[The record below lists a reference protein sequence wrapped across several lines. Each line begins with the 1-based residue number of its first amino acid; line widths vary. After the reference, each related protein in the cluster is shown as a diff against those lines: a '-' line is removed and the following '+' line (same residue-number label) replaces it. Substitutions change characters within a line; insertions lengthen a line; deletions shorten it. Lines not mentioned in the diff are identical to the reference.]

1 MIREIKSNKGYVF
14 ATKDKSEVYDNIL
27 VLGIYDQEDNYIQIP
42 IEEAEEIKKA
52 LEEKNFKKIWKNT
65 CNKKIKGVY

>member
-52 LEEKNFKKIWKNT
+52 INAI
-65 CNKKIKGVY
+65 

>member
-27 VLGIYDQEDNYIQIP
+27 VLGIYDSEDNYIQIP
-42 IEEAEEIKKA
+42 IEEAEEIKKEI
-52 LEEKNFKKIWKNT
+52 EEKNLKKF
-65 CNKKIKGVY
+65 

>member
-14 ATKDKSEVYDNIL
+14 ATKDKSEVYENIL

-52 LEEKNFKKIWKNT
+52 IEEKNLKKF
-65 CNKKIKGVY
+65 

>member
-14 ATKDKSEVYDNIL
+14 ALKDKSEVYENIL

-52 LEEKNFKKIWKNT
+52 LEIY
-65 CNKKIKGVY
+65 CNNGM

>member
-42 IEEAEEIKKA
+42 IEEAEEIKKVV
-52 LEEKNFKKIWKNT
+52 EEKNLKKF
-65 CNKKIKGVY
+65 

>member
-52 LEEKNFKKIWKNT
+52 IEEKNLKKF
-65 CNKKIKGVY
+65 

>member
-27 VLGIYDQEDNYIQIP
+27 VLGIYDSEDNYIQIP

-52 LEEKNFKKIWKNT
+52 LEEKNLKKF
-65 CNKKIKGVY
+65 

>member
-27 VLGIYDQEDNYIQIP
+27 VLGIYDSEDNYIQIP
-42 IEEAEEIKKA
+42 IKEAEEIKKA
-52 LEEKNFKKIWKNT
+52 IEEKNLKKF
-65 CNKKIKGVY
+65 

>member
-1 MIREIKSNKGYVF
+1 MIREIKSKKGYVF

-27 VLGIYDQEDNYIQIP
+27 VLGIYDSEDNYIQIP

-52 LEEKNFKKIWKNT
+52 LEEKNLKKF
-65 CNKKIKGVY
+65 

>member
-14 ATKDKSEVYDNIL
+14 AKKDKSEVYENIL

-52 LEEKNFKKIWKNT
+52 LEIY
-65 CNKKIKGVY
+65 CIKGM

>member
-27 VLGIYDQEDNYIQIP
+27 VLGIYDSEDNYIQIP
-42 IEEAEEIKKA
+42 IKEAEEIKKA
-52 LEEKNFKKIWKNT
+52 
-65 CNKKIKGVY
+65 NKPI

>member
-52 LEEKNFKKIWKNT
+52 IEEKNLEKF
-65 CNKKIKGVY
+65 

>member
-14 ATKDKSEVYDNIL
+14 ATKDKSEVYENIL

-52 LEEKNFKKIWKNT
+52 IEEKNLKKI
-65 CNKKIKGVY
+65 

>member
-1 MIREIKSNKGYVF
+1 MVREIKSNKGYVF

-52 LEEKNFKKIWKNT
+52 IEEKNLKKF
-65 CNKKIKGVY
+65 

>member
-27 VLGIYDQEDNYIQIP
+27 VLGIYDSEDNYIQIP
-42 IEEAEEIKKA
+42 IKEAEEIKQTNSNP
-52 LEEKNFKKIWKNT
+52 LQ
-65 CNKKIKGVY
+65 

>member
-52 LEEKNFKKIWKNT
+52 LEEKNLKKF
-65 CNKKIKGVY
+65 

>member
-42 IEEAEEIKKA
+42 IEEAEDIKKA
-52 LEEKNFKKIWKNT
+52 LEEKNFKKI
-65 CNKKIKGVY
+65 

>member
-27 VLGIYDQEDNYIQIP
+27 VLGIYDSEDNYIQIP
-42 IEEAEEIKKA
+42 IEEAEEIKKVI
-52 LEEKNFKKIWKNT
+52 EEKNLKKF
-65 CNKKIKGVY
+65 

>member
-52 LEEKNFKKIWKNT
+52 LEIY
-65 CNKKIKGVY
+65 CNKGM

>member
-52 LEEKNFKKIWKNT
+52 LEEKNFKKI
-65 CNKKIKGVY
+65 

>member
-42 IEEAEEIKKA
+42 IEEAEELKKA
-52 LEEKNFKKIWKNT
+52 IEEKNLKKF
-65 CNKKIKGVY
+65 